1 MVAARERNLPAPV
14 ANMQQ
19 VAWDDIRL
27 FLAVAGQGSVRAA
40 GLEMGVNAST
50 VSRRLKSL
58 EQSLGTKLFERH
70 ASGLRLTEAGREAS
84 AFGQHLQTELREL
97 QIRLASRQQALKGN
111 LRITCAEVVAD
122 LVARHVG
129 EFLEQHPRIQ
139 VELKI
144 SDAMVSVEK
153 HEVDIAVRVADTPA
167 GELVGKRVGRSAVGL
182 FASRAYLARRPWR
195 PEELEQNVFIE
206 WPAGLEHKPAFQWLN
221 QHYSGRR
228 VSTRAN
234 SAGAV
239 LSCVRAGMGVAPLA
253 LSQAL
258 RDPDLIHLESFP
270 ESCSTNVWL
279 LTHRDIREAAR
290 VRAALDYLGE
300 ALVRDAEE
308 LG

>member
-1 MVAARERNLPAPV
+1 MASLETEMPTPV

-27 FLAVAGQGSVRAA
+27 FMAVAAQGSVRAA

-58 EQSLGTKLFERH
+58 EESLGTKLFERLPT
-70 ASGLRLTEAGREAS
+70 GLRLTEAGEEAS
-84 AFGQHLQTELREL
+84 SFGRHLEDELREL
-97 QIRLASRQQALKGN
+97 QIRLVSREQALKGL
-111 LRITCAEVVAD
+111 LRITCAEVVSD

-129 EFLEQHPRIQ
+129 EFLEAHPLIQ

-153 HEVDIAVRVADTPA
+153 HEVDIAVRVADSPA

-182 FASRAYLARRPWR
+182 FASKAYLKRRPWKPDAMDR
-195 PEELEQNVFIE
+195 NVFIE

-221 QHYSGRR
+221 QHFAGRR
-228 VSTRAN
+228 FTSRAN

-239 LSCVRAGMGVAPLA
+239 LSCVRAGMGIAPLA
-253 LSQAL
+253 VSQTI
-258 RDPDLIHLESFP
+258 RDPDLVQLESFP

-290 VRAALDYLGE
+290 VRAALDHLSA
-300 ALVRDAEE
+300 ALLRDAED